1 MKTKWLIIV
10 VIMVA
15 VLALVGWKL
24 AGPDA
29 TVEVVRPQVQLVR
42 AYVEE
47 QAITELPH
55 DYLISMPISGW
66 LEPIMLRE
74 GDRVR
79 KDQTTA
85 RLDAD
90 DLKDRALQ
98 ARQRIAE
105 LETRVAETADH
116 RLEKNALVEVE
127 ATVKAIDHT
136 VEAAQAKLGAA
147 KAILDFVTSELQR
160 LRQIAEADAA
170 AEREMRRAD
179 MEFRKAGA
187 DYQSDLLELAALKT
201 IAAVSYIGPKFIN
214 DYIDRKSFTAEVYR
228 QQLEQARADLEIANR
243 NLARVEI
250 KSPVDGIVLQRH
262 QTRRQFLAA
271 GTPLLTLGR
280 LEDMEVIAEVLT
292 ERATRIQAD
301 QPVEIYGEALPQG
314 GVAGKVLRVFPAGFK
329 KISSLGI
336 EQQRVKVAI
345 RLDHRP
351 ERLGVGFRVYVRIYH
366 TEAPDALALPRTCL
380 FRSAK
385 GGWEVM
391 VVRNGKTEAQ
401 VVEVGLMTDDIAQIL
416 SGISPDEMIVARP
429 SREIT
434 AGMRVRTTE
443 SG

>member
-10 VIMVA
+10 VIVVA

-29 TVEVVRPQVQLVR
+29 TVEVVRPRVQLVR

-79 KDQTTA
+79 KDQTAA

-160 LRQIAEADAA
+160 LRQIAQADAA

-179 MEFRKAGA
+179 MEFRKARA

-228 QQLEQARADLEIANR
+228 QQLEQARADLEMANR

-280 LEDMEVIAEVLT
+280 LDDMEVIAEVLT
-292 ERATRIQAD
+292 ERATRI
-301 QPVEIYGEALPQG
+301 
-314 GVAGKVLRVFPAGFK
+314 
-329 KISSLGI
+329 
-336 EQQRVKVAI
+336 
-345 RLDHRP
+345 
-351 ERLGVGFRVYVRIYH
+351 
-366 TEAPDALALPRTCL
+366 
-380 FRSAK
+380 
-385 GGWEVM
+385 
-391 VVRNGKTEAQ
+391 
-401 VVEVGLMTDDIAQIL
+401 
-416 SGISPDEMIVARP
+416 
-429 SREIT
+429 
-434 AGMRVRTTE
+434 
-443 SG
+443 

>member
-1 MKTKWLIIV
+1 MKTKWVIV
-10 VIMVA
+10 VVIAVV
-15 VLALVGWKL
+15 VLALIGWEL
-24 AGPDA
+24 SNLDS
-29 TVEVVRPQVQLVR
+29 TVEDVRPRVQAVR

-66 LEPIMLRE
+66 LWPIMLRE

-85 RLDAD
+85 RLDTD
-90 DLKDRALQ
+90 DLKDRVLQ

-127 ATVKAIDHT
+127 ATVKAIDQT

-147 KAILDFVTSELQR
+147 KAILDFTTSELQR
-160 LRQIAEADAA
+160 LRQMAEADAA
-170 AEREMRRAD
+170 AERETRRAD
-179 MEFRKAGA
+179 MEFRKARA

-201 IAAVSYIGPKFIN
+201 VAAVSYIGPKFIN

-228 QQLEQARADLEIANR
+228 KQLEQARADLEIAKR
-243 NLARVEI
+243 NLARAEI
-250 KSPVDGIVLQRH
+250 KSPVDGVVLQRH
-262 QTRRQFLAA
+262 QTRHQFLPA
-271 GTPLLTLGR
+271 GTPLLTVGR

-292 ERATRIQAD
+292 ERATRLQPD
-301 QPVEIYGEALPQG
+301 QPVEIYGQALPQG
-314 GVAGKVLRVFPAGFK
+314 GVSGKVLRVFPAGFK
-329 KISSLGI
+329 KISSLGV

-345 RLDHRP
+345 KLDHRP
-351 ERLGVGFRVYVRIYH
+351 ERLGVEFRVYVRIYYA
-366 TEAPDALALPRTCL
+366 EAPDALALPRTCL

-391 VVRNGKTEAQ
+391 VVRNGKTAAQ
-401 VVEVGLMTDDIAQIL
+401 VVEVGLMNDDVAQIL